1 MEMSFLALHF
11 WGSQD
16 RYTMTP
22 IAVIAFLVGIN
33 GTAPSA
39 PPVVTKQE
47 PKSEKPAPK
56 PSKGNG
62 SAKVRGGGWDLK

>member
-1 MEMSFLALHF
+1 MN
-11 WGSQD
+11 
-16 RYTMTP
+16 P